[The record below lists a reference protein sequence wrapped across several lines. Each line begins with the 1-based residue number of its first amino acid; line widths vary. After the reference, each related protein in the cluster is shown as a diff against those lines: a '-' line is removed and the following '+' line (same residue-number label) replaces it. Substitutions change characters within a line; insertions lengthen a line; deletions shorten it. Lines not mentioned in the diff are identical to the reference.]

1 MSRWLVVSVGMGL
14 ALPPSTP
21 IERAT
26 ASIFITLAVRR
37 GPISCLSV
45 DGCSN
50 GLTEFRRRNLFED
63 GAKLERVL
71 VPECAFELTLRCSP
85 AGTGLGRSSLSG
97 LCQRYDA
104 AASIPFG
111 NFELDQIALF
121 ERAEKVPQRRP
132 VHDQQPCEILDR
144 TRTDEAQPR
153 QDRVLVRAQ
162 SDGREGVVIKLCHA
176 ARCLAKRGAITDFRL
191 DGRH

>member
-63 GAKLERVL
+63 GAKLERGL
-71 VPECAFELTLRCSP
+71 LTECAFEAALRCGP
-85 AGTGLGRSSLSG
+85 ARTGFGDGSLPG
-97 LCQRYDA
+97 LCQRYHT
-104 AASIPFG
+104 AASILVG
-111 NFELDQIALF
+111 YF
-121 ERAEKVPQRRP
+121 ERHEAALLEGAQKVTQGRAIR
-132 VHDQQPCEILDR
+132 DQKPCKILDR
-144 TRTDEAQPR
+144 SRTNE
-153 QDRVLVRAQ
+153 V
-162 SDGREGVVIKLCHA
+162 
-176 ARCLAKRGAITDFRL
+176 
-191 DGRH
+191 